1 MPFYRNKMKYILFS
15 KIYIFLRQFNVT
27 PENKAQETYKLPNN
41 YDKR

>member
-1 MPFYRNKMKYILFS
+1 MPFYRNEMKYILFS
-15 KIYIFLRQFNVT
+15 KIYIFLQFNVT